1 MIVNN
6 GKVIAIDKV
15 KVDYSSISG
24 DGQFVPIGVKRE
36 FVEGVVNEMNIG
48 DSYDL
53 PIASDTV
60 LGGVRIGENLSIDGF
75 GVLSADATVY
85 SAGYGI
91 VIDDSYIS
99 VDNSY
104 IGDVVR
110 NNFVTYLENYVTSEE
125 NDVVQEKLIAGE
137 GISING
143 VVISS
148 NVEFDEYEL
157 PIASDTVLGGVK
169 ISDGIDIDY
178 GVISINDSYVG
189 DIVENNF
196 VTNLENYVTSEEND
210 VVQEKL
216 IAGDGI
222 SIDDGVISSTVKF
235 DEYELPTA
243 SESVLGGVKVGDNL
257 NIDQDGVL
265 SAVDTKYTLPT
276 ATESTLGGVK
286 VGSGLS
292 INGSGVLST
301 IYSAGDGID
310 IDDGVINIDKG
321 VIQEKLT
328 AGENISIDGNVISAD
343 DTKYTAGTNISIDK
357 TNKIISAVDTKYT
370 LPTASASVLGGVKI
384 GNNLNIDQDGV
395 LSATDLDTT
404 YSAGDGIDIDDGVIN
419 IDKGVIQEKLTA
431 GENISIDG
439 NVISADDTKY
449 TAGTNISIDK
459 TNKIISA
466 VDTKYTAG
474 DNISIDETNKI
485 SVVSGEFVSEIN
497 SSEETLLISEESDIE
512 GQKVIDINVNKDLL
526 QTKIFVDTVED
537 LKAIENP
544 QEGDV
549 IILNGYWVVGDAPP
563 VTYVFTI
570 PRDFDGEYD
579 EDEMD
584 WYFFNNYGG
593 YKYAE
598 GTALIRPYQEGV
610 VGAWRMVMEEDFID
624 CRNFGIFPTS
634 QSVAYANE
642 EGEIIGYYA
651 QRYRNHP
658 YFETEEYQENH
669 YIRYGDYDNRVYI
682 HFSKRIGRF
691 LQFCAYNSKEAY
703 FPQLLSISNK
713 NTPSYYC
720 IDIESLYTIS
730 SFRTKR
736 IRIGYGVQFF
746 DLNLIKT
753 EEDDD
758 ERLCMLNIHE
768 SIKFETGV
776 NLTDSIWHNTWGCF
790 IGRWIFSNQDGK
802 SYFKHNEYS
811 TFGDNSL
818 FIPQT
823 FIGEDSFFINEIISE
838 ESKEN
843 FFKNWFNIHL
853 IPNRN
858 DEPLNF

>member
-292 INGSGVLST
+292 IDGSGVLST
-301 IYSAGDGID
+301 IYTAGDGID

-370 LPTASASVLGGVKI
+370 LPTATESTLGGVKI
-384 GNNLNIDQDGV
+384 GDGIIVDEHGEISVEADMGFIKAKRTDFTITKTNENLLTGMTVSSVQNRFLIQDGYLYV
-395 LSATDLDTT
+395 RSHTSNDNNGVGIFSLSVSINLSQDTREGFNYLNKIELVGGEVVDELILSSENYFNSVVGKNQLDVTT
-404 YSAGDGIDIDDGVIN
+404 TVR
-419 IDKGVIQEKLTA
+419 KLTSNNSVEVN
-431 GENISIDG
+431 GFMFH
-439 NVISADDTKY
+439 KY
-449 TAGTNISIDK
+449 
-459 TNKIISA
+459 
-466 VDTKYTAG
+466 
-474 DNISIDETNKI
+474 E
-485 SVVSGEFVSEIN
+485 
-497 SSEETLLISEESDIE
+497 LLW
-512 GQKVIDINVNKDLL
+512 K
-526 QTKIFVDTVED
+526 
-537 LKAIENP
+537 
-544 QEGDV
+544 
-549 IILNGYWVVGDAPP
+549 
-563 VTYVFTI
+563 
-570 PRDFDGEYD
+570 
-579 EDEMD
+579 
-584 WYFFNNYGG
+584 
-593 YKYAE
+593 
-598 GTALIRPYQEGV
+598 
-610 VGAWRMVMEEDFID
+610 
-624 CRNFGIFPTS
+624 
-634 QSVAYANE
+634 
-642 EGEIIGYYA
+642 
-651 QRYRNHP
+651 
-658 YFETEEYQENH
+658 
-669 YIRYGDYDNRVYI
+669 GDY
-682 HFSKRIGRF
+682 
-691 LQFCAYNSKEAY
+691 
-703 FPQLLSISNK
+703 
-713 NTPSYYC
+713 
-720 IDIESLYTIS
+720 ID
-730 SFRTKR
+730 R
-736 IRIGYGVQFF
+736 
-746 DLNLIKT
+746 
-753 EEDDD
+753 
-758 ERLCMLNIHE
+758 
-768 SIKFETGV
+768 
-776 NLTDSIWHNTWGCF
+776 
-790 IGRWIFSNQDGK
+790 
-802 SYFKHNEYS
+802 
-811 TFGDNSL
+811 
-818 FIPQT
+818 
-823 FIGEDSFFINEIISE
+823 
-838 ESKEN
+838 
-843 FFKNWFNIHL
+843 
-853 IPNRN
+853 
-858 DEPLNF
+858 